1 MLTDLFREEM
11 LSDCLNGVA
20 PLVVQEK
27 LMKYKQS
34 GMDKDTMYDV
44 LDSLRLEMHQNGN
57 KKAEDI
63 ILEYMDF
70 VIGWCN
76 PKLSIFP

>member
-44 LDSLRLEMHQNGN
+44 LDSLRYFRKIE
-57 KKAEDI
+57 
-63 ILEYMDF
+63 
-70 VIGWCN
+70 
-76 PKLSIFP
+76 